1 MIPESQT
8 MVKRG
13 FRVSNESVYN
23 SPADF
28 TPGVTTQLEMPAAAD
43 NDKKS
48 NVRVNFHGLGQ
59 SSTEWEILGTTI
71 TFNSAIPV
79 GVTQIDIKVLT
90 LT

>member
-13 FRVSNESVYN
+13 FRVSNEAIYS
-23 SPADF
+23 SPANF
-28 TPGVTTQLEMPAAAD
+28 TPGTTTQLEMPAAAD

-48 NVRVNFHGLGQ
+48 NVRVTFHGLEQ
-59 SSTEWEILGTTI
+59 RSTEWEISGTTI
-71 TFNSAIPV
+71 IFNSAIPT